1 MSISS
6 RVSIHGSAALFALAI
21 LIAASAQGAPGQW
34 TRSQGG
40 VVVDVLD
47 LTPKG
52 DGYLI
57 ELREGFGKPVY
68 TSGFCTAAGG
78 KTICGVRNANGK
90 TGLIELTPLGTG
102 LHYRSYYDEGSTK
115 WEGEFAAAQGA
126 TVAGKAAPAAPSAA
140 AVPTPPASQ
149 WTRSEAGAVV
159 DVLDLTPQGNGYQFS
174 LREGIGKPIY
184 ASGSCKIQ
192 GDTVTCDSRNAN
204 GKTGQIVL
212 TIRGD
217 NLHYRS
223 SYDAGKAIW
232 EGNFVRSQLA
242 R

>member
-6 RVSIHGSAALFALAI
+6 RVSIRGSAALFALAI
-21 LIAASAQGAPGQW
+21 LLAASAQGAPGQW

-40 VVVDVLD
+40 AVIDVLD

-52 DGYLI
+52 DGYWI

-68 TSGFCTAAGG
+68 ASGFCTAAGG

-90 TGLIELTPLGTG
+90 TGLVELTPLGTG
-102 LHYRSYYDEGSTK
+102 LHYRSYYDEGTTK
-115 WEGEFAAAQGA
+115 WEGEFAAA
-126 TVAGKAAPAAPSAA
+126 PAAPPAP
-140 AVPTPPASQ
+140 AVPTPTASQ
-149 WTRSEAGAVV
+149 WTRSEGGAVV
-159 DVLDLTPQGNGYQFS
+159 DVLDLTPQGTGYQIS
-174 LREGIGKPIY
+174 LREGFGKPIY

-192 GDTVTCDSRNAN
+192 GNTVTCDSRNAN

-217 NLHYRS
+217 SLHYRS

-232 EGNFVRSQLA
+232 EGSFVRSQLA